1 MTDTLERLQAA
12 LADRYTIEREL
23 GAGGMATVFLA
34 ADLKHGRRVAIKV
47 LHPELAASIG
57 TERFDRE
64 IRLAASLQHP
74 HILSLYDSGD
84 ADGLLYYVMPY
95 VIGES
100 LRDRIN
106 REQML
111 PVEDAIQIALEV
123 ADALGHAHAM
133 GVVHRDIKPE
143 NILLSGGHALVAD
156 FGIARA
162 ASVAGEKLTQTGVAI
177 GTPLYMSPE
186 QSVGENVGPTADLY
200 SLGCVLYE
208 MLAGDPP
215 FTGNNAR
222 AIMARHAMTPVPSLQ
237 EVRDTVPDE
246 VEDAVMACLAKVPAD
261 RPQTA
266 AQFCDML
273 GTPLGATASRRGVAP
288 RLSSA
293 RHQQIRVTAQR
304 MAATREIPTIAP
316 PPAWRRPAVLG
327 FAAVVLLGG
336 ALAAWRLTG
345 HRTPID
351 TLGGLQPSRIA
362 VLYFEDLSPRH
373 DLGYLADGLT
383 EGLIGALGS
392 VQGLSVISRG
402 GVVPYRD
409 GKVARD
415 SIARALQVGT
425 LVIGSVEPQNDSIQ
439 VTLRLLDD
447 AGIERE
453 KATFRKSGKD
463 LVALSDSLAGQAAV
477 LVRKRIGAAV
487 QLTRT
492 RAGTQNTDAW
502 ATYQRA
508 AQAQERGDSLYQ
520 AGNLP
525 DFDRMY
531 RTADSMAILAHD
543 RDPQWSDPIIL
554 RGTLDYWR
562 ARRATDDAG
571 LATRMVDSGT
581 VLANHALD
589 LDRNDA
595 AALELR
601 GDLTYYSF
609 LRGLEP
615 DPARRPGLLLAAQKD
630 LEQATQLDP
639 SRAGAWAMLSHLYA
653 NHPDKTGVDVVL
665 AATKALETDAYLSNA
680 DVIISR
686 LALANY
692 DLGQFVDARRWCAEG
707 RRRYPADPRF
717 VSCALLI
724 MTAKLDPPDPARAW
738 RLADSVVTLTGDPIE
753 QRYQRLYTRTL
764 VAGVLARAGQRD
776 SARALLRSIKPDPEA
791 DPSNDLANTSAFIW
805 ILAGDTTE
813 AVNQIK
819 AFLVA
824 NPAVR
829 NDFRDHPN
837 WWFLGISNDPRYRQ
851 AVGAAR

>member
-111 PVEDAIQIALEV
+111 PVEDAVQIALEV

-208 MLAGDPP
+208 MLSGDPP

-266 AQFCDML
+266 SQFCDML
-273 GTPLGATASRRGVAP
+273 GTPMGATASRRGVVP

-293 RHQQIRVTAQR
+293 RHQQIRVTSQR

-316 PPAWRRPAVLG
+316 RPAWRRPAVLG

-351 TLGGLQPSRIA
+351 PVGGVRPSDVA
-362 VLYFEDLSPRH
+362 VLYFDDLSPRH

-383 EGLIGALGS
+383 EGLISRLTQ
-392 VQGLSVISRG
+392 VRNLNVISRG
-402 GVVPYRD
+402 GSAQFRGSGV
-409 GKVARD
+409 GRD
-415 SIARALQVGT
+415 SIARALSVGT
-425 LVIGSVEPQNDSIQ
+425 LVLGSVEPDGDKVR
-439 VTLRLLDD
+439 VTVRLAD
-447 AGIERE
+447 AGGAEFDRVSFEEPNANLLLLADTLSQEAARLIRKRLGQEIRLREERSSTSSPDAWALE
-453 KATFRKSGKD
+453 QRAQQARRRGDSVYAAGATGWQQIYQQ
-463 LVALSDSLAGQAAV
+463 ADSLAAAAEK
-477 LVRKRIGAAV
+477 L
-487 QLTRT
+487 
-492 RAGTQNTDAW
+492 DAKW
-502 ATYQRA
+502 
-508 AQAQERGDSLYQ
+508 
-520 AGNLP
+520 P
-525 DFDRMY
+525 DP
-531 RTADSMAILAHD
+531 AL
-543 RDPQWSDPIIL
+543 L

-562 ARRATDDAG
+562 SRRAVDDAG
-571 LATRMVDSGT
+571 LAGRMVDSGMVHAER
-581 VLANHALD
+581 VLALD
-589 LDRNDA
+589 QESPDGY
-595 AALELR
+595 ELR
-601 GDLTYYSF
+601 GNLKYWRWLFPLEADSTRAKAL
-609 LRGLEP
+609 LRS
-615 DPARRPGLLLAAQKD
+615 AQQD
-630 LEQATQLDP
+630 LEHATQLNP
-639 SRAGAWAMLSHLYA
+639 SQAGAFATLSHLY
-653 NHPDKTGVDVVL
+653 NNLPEKSSVDVSL
-665 AATKALETDAYLSNA
+665 AARQALEADAYLSNA
-680 DVIISR
+680 DVILSR
-686 LALANY
+686 LFFAAY
-692 DLGQFVDARRWCAEG
+692 DLGQFPDAENWCRQG
-707 RRRYPADPRF
+707 HQRFPADPRF
-717 VSCALLI
+717 TECQLWLL
-724 MTAKLDPPDPARAW
+724 TTKQKEPDAARAW
-738 RLADSVVTLTGDPIE
+738 KLADTLLKMTPEGDTAFAGL
-753 QRYQRLYTRTL
+753 QSRTI
-764 VAGVLARAGQRD
+764 VAVVLARAGQRD
-776 SARALLRSIKPDPEA
+776 SARRLLARSRENPVIDPQY
-791 DPSNDLANTSAFIW
+791 DLSYIGSFAW
-805 ILAGDTTE
+805 LQAGDTTE
-813 AVNQIK
+813 ALKSLK
-819 AFLVA
+819 AYLVA
-824 NPAVR
+824 NPAR
-829 NDFRDHPN
+829 RQTFAQDPGWWLRGLQDNPQFRQ
-837 WWFLGISNDPRYRQ
+837 I
-851 AVGAAR
+851 VGSGR